1 MGSPYTDENAY
12 WMSVTPGPTMKAW
25 PANPEGPS
33 SPPSRRRCIGS
44 RSSTP
49 CRCYFHDPEQDF
61 WAWDYLY
68 AGYDG
73 LDVKTFAIRADGVAG
88 YGAASLTVHLMGG
101 SDSAPGDDHHVQI
114 LLNGRPVGEARW
126 DGLRPFD
133 IEFPLATG
141 SVLEGTNVVELRAAL
156 GAGVPESLLYVDS
169 FDLSVER
176 RYEAV
181 DDALSFT
188 AAPGSE
194 VAVSGFTRPEVM
206 VFDVTLPSR
215 PILVTPGAVSNS
227 GDGRYE
233 VRFSA
238 AGRDEVRRYEALLPG
253 RAKSPTAVAAWVD
266 AGLRRR
272 RTRRTTSSWR
282 PSP

>member
-1 MGSPYTDENAY
+1 MQ
-12 WMSVTPGPTMKAW
+12 AW
-25 PANPEGPS
+25 PA
-33 SPPSRRRCIGS
+33 PPGGLLATSFTETVHREQEQYAL
-44 RSSTP
+44 P
-49 CRCYFHDPEQDF
+49 VYFRDPEQDF

-73 LDVKTFAIRADGVAG
+73 LDVRSFTIRADGVAG

-101 SDSAPGDDHHVQI
+101 SDSAPGDDHQVQV

-141 SVLEGTNVVELRAAL
+141 SVLEGTNVVELRAVL
-156 GAGVPESLLYVDS
+156 GPGVPESLLYVDS
-169 FDLSVER
+169 FDLTYER

-188 AAPGSE
+188 AAPGTE
-194 VAVSGFTRPEVM
+194 VAVSGFTGPEVM

-215 PILVTPGAVSNS
+215 PILVTPGAISSRATAGTRCASRPREETRS
-227 GDGRYE
+227 GATRP
-233 VRFSA
+233 FSPVA
-238 AGRDEVRRYEALLPG
+238 RSRR
-253 RAKSPTAVAAWVD
+253 
-266 AGLRRR
+266 RRWRRGWTPASGGR